1 MKHPI
6 PPEALMQH
14 ISVLGKTGSGKTS
27 TAKLIVEHVVSQG
40 ARVCILDPVKSDW
53 WGLTS
58 SADGKRPG
66 LPFQILGGPHG
77 HVPLHDGAGSAI
89 GELVAGGSLPLSIV
103 DMAEFGPGGQ
113 SRFFAAFAP
122 ALMRHMRGVLY
133 LVMEEAHEFAPK
145 ERAGHSEENMAL
157 HFAKK
162 LATAGRSKGVRLV
175 VCTQRV
181 QALHNAI
188 LGSCDTLI
196 VHRMT
201 APADQAPVVTWLKG
215 TVKDKARREQ
225 IEQSLPQ
232 LKTGQGWIC
241 SGEAQLLE
249 LAQFPRI
256 QTFDNSK
263 TPDHGDDAARVVT
276 AAVDVAAL
284 RKAVG
289 DAVKDAE
296 DNDPK
301 LLKERI
307 RELEKQTRAGSA
319 DDTKSYSARNE
330 GFQEGK
336 AAGERDG
343 FARGLEEGQKR
354 AASIALSVG
363 HSTAVMRKELDS
375 LIGHIEQ
382 LQRAPLPTMTGHV
395 ARPLTDPAA
404 GDDRGRAVVRERTR
418 AATSPETRVVR
429 GVAGSSPDGMT
440 SKPMPRAFL
449 IALAQH
455 PRGLTKGQVRI
466 HTGYSDSGPVSTC
479 FAQLA
484 AAGYTQLQ
492 GALLTITPS
501 GLAALG
507 PYDPLPQGAAL
518 RELLLTGNRLSRME
532 KALLA
537 PLFDAYPDTV
547 AKGRLRDAAGYS
559 DSGPVSSAFA
569 KLVALGYAE
578 KAGQGL
584 CAARELF
591 E

>member
-1 MKHPI
+1 MKQPI
-6 PPEALMQH
+6 PPEALAQH
-14 ISVLGKTGSGKTS
+14 IAVLGKTGSGKTS
-27 TAKLIVEHVVSQG
+27 TAKLIVEHVVEEGS
-40 ARVCILDPVKSDW
+40 RVCILDPIKSDW

-77 HVPLHDGAGSAI
+77 HVPLHDGAGAAI

-162 LATAGRSKGVRLV
+162 LATAGRSKGIRLV

-188 LGSCDTLI
+188 LGSCDTLV

-256 QTFDNSK
+256 HTFDNSK
-263 TPDHGDDAARVVT
+263 TPDHGDDTARVVT
-276 AAVDVAAL
+276 AAVDVTAL

-296 DNDPK
+296 DNDP
-301 LLKERI
+301 
-307 RELEKQTRAGSA
+307 
-319 DDTKSYSARNE
+319 
-330 GFQEGK
+330 
-336 AAGERDG
+336 
-343 FARGLEEGQKR
+343 
-354 AASIALSVG
+354 
-363 HSTAVMRKELDS
+363 
-375 LIGHIEQ
+375 
-382 LQRAPLPTMTGHV
+382 
-395 ARPLTDPAA
+395 
-404 GDDRGRAVVRERTR
+404 
-418 AATSPETRVVR
+418 
-429 GVAGSSPDGMT
+429 
-440 SKPMPRAFL
+440 
-449 IALAQH
+449 
-455 PRGLTKGQVRI
+455 
-466 HTGYSDSGPVSTC
+466 
-479 FAQLA
+479 
-484 AAGYTQLQ
+484 
-492 GALLTITPS
+492 
-501 GLAALG
+501 
-507 PYDPLPQGAAL
+507 
-518 RELLLTGNRLSRME
+518 
-532 KALLA
+532 
-537 PLFDAYPDTV
+537 
-547 AKGRLRDAAGYS
+547 
-559 DSGPVSSAFA
+559 
-569 KLVALGYAE
+569 
-578 KAGQGL
+578 
-584 CAARELF
+584 
-591 E
+591 